1 VGGRSWASSTGS
13 GVGDVVRATYPP
25 AIGCPSCGHKIK
37 RHCSSATCNWYLCK
51 ECPLMVATHYQAIS
65 KGGIGNAPIAA
76 GKLYV
81 RKKVPWPQLG
91 S

>member
-1 VGGRSWASSTGS
+1 
-13 GVGDVVRATYPP
+13 
-25 AIGCPSCGHKIK
+25 
-37 RHCSSATCNWYLCK
+37 
-51 ECPLMVATHYQAIS
+51 MVATHYQAIS
-65 KGGIGNAPIAA
+65 KGGIGNAPIPA